1 VILVGTWDLLRDSL
15 HLSLDGVPRGLN
27 VEDVRETTTMR
38 MTEFLAAEWKP
49 ALGCTEPA
57 AVAWAAAMAAEQGGG
72 LVRQVRLVCD
82 PRTYKNCYAV
92 GLPNSE
98 RATGIL
104 WALALGANLPD
115 GSLGLRSF
123 EGTTPATIEAGRVLL
138 AHHGVHVEVDAQ
150 QSCLMVDVTVVR
162 EQGVGRAV
170 LEREHTNLTRL
181 EKDGDLVGGA
191 ESRQKTVLGPSLRQD
206 VADLSIQELMD
217 LARTLSPEDRN
228 RIQEGVALNLAIA
241 RHGLSLLPAG
251 FVPAG
256 QDSQTRLSR
265 LVSAGVFARMSGESL
280 TVMTLAGSGN
290 KGITVAIPVNL
301 WGRESGHSE
310 DQIEEALAF
319 ACLMTTAATWHLG
332 TLSAICGA
340 ANAAG
345 IGIASALVMLE
356 GGSAHQVG
364 LAVSNMVG
372 NVAGMIC
379 DGAKIGC
386 AMKTM
391 TGVDAA
397 FRSANLALAGIGI
410 PATDGIVGENGES
423 SLANLGRIAQ
433 VGMAG
438 VDAEIL
444 RIMQDKL
451 KRA

>member
-1 VILVGTWDLLRDSL
+1 
-15 HLSLDGVPRGLN
+15 
-27 VEDVRETTTMR
+27 MR

-57 AVAWAAAMAAEQGGG
+57 AVAWAAALAAEQGGG
-72 LVRQVRLVCD
+72 QVRQVRLVCD

-92 GLPNSE
+92 GLPNSD

-104 WALALGANLPD
+104 WALALGAHLVD

-123 EGTTPATIEAGRVLL
+123 EGASPAVIDAAGNLL

-150 QSCLMVDVTVVR
+150 QSSLMVDVTVVR
-162 EQGVGRAV
+162 ERGVGRAI

-181 EKDGDLVGGA
+181 EKDGHLVGGTASVRKSA
-191 ESRQKTVLGPSLRQD
+191 EAPPLRQD
-206 VADLSIQELMD
+206 VASLSIQDLMH
-217 LARTLSPEDRN
+217 LARTLTPEDRN
-228 RIQEGVALNLAIA
+228 RLQEGVALNLAIA

-265 LVSAGVFARMSGESL
+265 LVSAGVFARMSGESMP
-280 TVMTLAGSGN
+280 VMTLAGSGN
-290 KGITVAIPVNL
+290 KGITVSVPVSL

-319 ACLMTTAATWHLG
+319 ACLMTTATTWHLG
-332 TLSAICGA
+332 TLSAVCGA
-340 ANAAG
+340 ANAGG

-397 FRSANLALAGIGI
+397 FRSANLALAGIAI
-410 PATDGIVGENGES
+410 PPTDGIVGENAES

-433 VGMAG
+433 HGMAG
-438 VDAEIL
+438 VDTEIL

>member
-1 VILVGTWDLLRDSL
+1 
-15 HLSLDGVPRGLN
+15 
-27 VEDVRETTTMR
+27 
-38 MTEFLAAEWKP
+38 MTDFLAAEWKP

-57 AVAWAAAMAAEQGGG
+57 AVAWAAALAADQGGG
-72 LVRQVRLVCD
+72 QVRQVRLVCD

-92 GLPNSE
+92 GLPNSG

-104 WALALGANLPD
+104 WALALGAHLPD

-123 EGTTPATIEAGRVLL
+123 EGTSPDSIDLARRLL
-138 AHHGVHVEVDAQ
+138 EQHGVHVEVDAMQ
-150 QSCLMVDVTVVR
+150 TSLLVDVTVVR
-162 EQGVGRAV
+162 ERGVGRAV
-170 LEREHTNLTRL
+170 LEREHTHLARL
-181 EKDGDLVGGA
+181 EKDGHLVGGA
-191 ESRQKTVLGPSLRQD
+191 ETSPRFQEGPSLRQEM
-206 VADLSIQELMD
+206 AAKPIHELMA
-217 LARTLSPEDRN
+217 LARTLSPEDRA
-228 RIQEGVALNLAIA
+228 RLQEGVALNLAIS
-241 RHGLSLLPAG
+241 RHGLFQLPPG
-251 FVPAG
+251 FVAPAG

-290 KGITVAIPVNL
+290 KGITVAVPVSL
-301 WGRESGHSE
+301 WGRESGHPE
-310 DQIEEALAF
+310 ERIEEALAF

-345 IGIASALVMLE
+345 IGIASALVFLE
-356 GGSAHQVG
+356 GGDAQQVG

-410 PATDGIVGENGES
+410 PATDGIVGEDGES
-423 SLANLGRIAQ
+423 SLANLGRLAQ
-433 VGMAG
+433 HGMAG

-444 RIMQDKL
+444 RIMQSKL